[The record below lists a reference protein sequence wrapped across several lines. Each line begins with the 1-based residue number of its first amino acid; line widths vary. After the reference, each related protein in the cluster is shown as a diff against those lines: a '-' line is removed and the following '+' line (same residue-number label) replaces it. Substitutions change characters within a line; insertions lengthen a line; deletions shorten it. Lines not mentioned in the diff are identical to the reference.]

1 MLDKDKKVAW
11 VKLAIVLGSLL
22 LGAGSASA
30 EPVKVTESV
39 PLTAGSEA
47 SLVFPLPSEEIR
59 AELAQQ
65 LLELALANVHP
76 YFNEQWLALNHHQDA
91 AAQGRQFAELFL
103 ALRQFRHQ
111 WHQLTWDARER
122 IAIRQWRFVPTAAE
136 FADYL
141 SSEQQQRLADD
152 VMALR
157 PQTTE
162 YLQIRKSL
170 NALLD
175 MARQE
180 PWPVIPDLRLH
191 PGESDEGLPAVK
203 QVLVRLK
210 LLEQADSST
219 LYDESLIDPIKKF
232 QQMHGLLDDGIIG
245 RKSVAWLRVTPEQ
258 KAVILAR
265 ALLRQDVGDQLKD
278 RRYVLVN
285 LPEYQLR
292 VLDGTHELMT
302 SRVIVGQLKRQTPI
316 LSSQIASVVL
326 NPAWHVPSTILRKDI
341 VPKLTHD
348 PEYLAKERIDIYDYE
363 GTKIDP
369 ASISLDEAISAGFP
383 YRLRQ
388 QPGDHNALGRYKFY
402 LPNDE
407 SIYLHSTSNPR
418 LFNKDLR
425 AISSG
430 CVRVEQAADLAE
442 LLLKDSN
449 WNKDKMATVLQSK
462 ATKWVPLRT
471 PVPVYTVYWRSWLDA
486 QGTLQ
491 FRDDIYGFDA
501 GKEQGSREVM
511 HTLLPHRKA

>member
-1 MLDKDKKVAW
+1 MLDKKVMW
-11 VKLAIVLGSLL
+11 IKMVLL
-22 LGAGSASA
+22 LGGTLVAGGAVGA
-30 EPVKVTESV
+30 ETQVESKL
-39 PLTAGSEA
+39 PQATPSIP
-47 SLVFPLPSEEIR
+47 SKLVYPLPAEQVR

-76 YFNEQWLALNHHQDA
+76 YFNELWLALMSTQDA
-91 AAQGRQFAELFL
+91 EKQGRLFADTFL
-103 ALRQFRHQ
+103 ALKQFRQQ
-111 WHQLTWDARER
+111 WHQLNWDARER
-122 IAIRQWRFVPTAAE
+122 IAIRKLRFSPSDIERQA
-136 FADYL
+136 YL
-141 SSEQQQRLADD
+141 SAEQQQRLASD
-152 VMALR
+152 VLALR
-157 PQTTE
+157 PQTAE

-170 NALLD
+170 NQLLD

-210 LLEQADSST
+210 LLDHADDNT
-219 LYDESLIDPIKKF
+219 LYDETLLEPIKKF
-232 QQMHGLLDDGIIG
+232 QRMHGLLDDGVIG
-245 RKSVAWLRVTPEQ
+245 RKTAACLRVTPDQ

-292 VLDGTHELMT
+292 VLDGEQELMT

-316 LSSQIASVVL
+316 LASQIASVVL

-348 PEYLAKERIDIYDYE
+348 PEYLTKERIDIYDYE

-383 YRLRQ
+383 YHLRQ

-430 CVRVEQAADLAE
+430 CVRVEQAADLAQ

-449 WNKDKMATVLQSK
+449 WNKDKVDAVLQSK

-471 PVPVYTVYWRSWLDA
+471 PVPVYTVYWRSWVDA
-486 QGTLQ
+486 QGILQ
-491 FRDDIYGFDA
+491 FRDDIYGFDS
-501 GKEQGSREVM
+501 GKEQGSSQVM
-511 HTLLPHRKA
+511 QSLLLHRKA

>member
-11 VKLAIVLGSLL
+11 VKFAVVLGSLL
-22 LGAGSASA
+22 LSTGSASA
-30 EPVKVTESV
+30 EPVKAADAV

-47 SLVFPLPSEEIR
+47 RLVFPLPSEEIR

-76 YFNEQWLALNHHQDA
+76 YFNEQWLALNRHQDA
-91 AAQGRQFAELFL
+91 ATQGRFFAELFL

-111 WHQLTWDARER
+111 WHQLTWDDRER
-122 IAIRQWRFVPTAAE
+122 IAIRKWQFAPTDAE

-141 SSEQQQRLADD
+141 SHEQQQRLASD
-152 VMALR
+152 VMVLR

-162 YLQIRKSL
+162 YLPIRKSL

-191 PGESDEGLPAVK
+191 PGESDDGLPAVK

-219 LYDESLIDPIKKF
+219 LYDESLIEPIKKF
-232 QQMHGLLDDGIIG
+232 QHMHGLLDDGIIG

-292 VLDGTHELMT
+292 VLDGSHELMT

-326 NPAWHVPSTILRKDI
+326 NPAWHVPSTIQRKDI
-341 VPKLTHD
+341 VPKLAHD
-348 PEYLAKERIDIYDYE
+348 PEYLTKERIDIYDYE

-430 CVRVEQAADLAE
+430 CVRVELAADLAQ
-442 LLLKDSN
+442 LLLKDSS
-449 WNKDKMATVLQSK
+449 WNKDKVDAVLQSK

-471 PVPVYTVYWRSWLDA
+471 PVPVYTVYWRSWVDA

-491 FRDDIYGFDA
+491 FRDDIYGFDT
-501 GKEQGSREVM
+501 GKEQGSSQVM
-511 HTLLPHRKA
+511 QSLLLHRKA